1 MPEDLRDVIAALDG
15 LVESPSMFKDDLAYW
30 VNGKEI
36 AHFES
41 ADLIEIRLT
50 REVIRRRRQQLKG
63 DPRVDLRYSGSDWI
77 TVQISS
83 PDDMALVLELVED
96 AAIAHRPPPGVTPEP
111 PPTGPDLERRR
122 RFH

>member
-1 MPEDLRDVIAALDG
+1 MIEGLRNDIAAVDG
-15 LVESPSMFKDDLAYW
+15 VIESPSMFKDDLAYW

-63 DPRVDLRYSGSDWI
+63 DRRVDLRYIGSDWI
-77 TVQISS
+77 TVRFLST
-83 PDDMALVLELVED
+83 DDRALVMELIEE
-96 AAIAHRPPPGVTPEP
+96 AATAHRPAPGATTKP